1 MTKKRGS
8 SGRRGSIIGVVGGVL
23 IGAAI
28 LLFVAMMVLTN
39 LKAIEPAGGI
49 DNSTSGQV
57 RWAEWNATNATVDT
71 IITFLTICVVLLGV
85 LGITIIGS
93 HIIGY
98 ISAGFG

>member
-1 MTKKRGS
+1 MAKRTG
-8 SGRRGSIIGVVGGVL
+8 GGKGSIIGVVGGVL

-28 LLFVAMMVLTN
+28 LLFVSIQVLSN
-39 LKAIEPAGGI
+39 LKEAGKSTPDTATI
-49 DNSTSGQV
+49 NS
-57 RWAEWNATNATVDT
+57 TVDT
-71 IITFLTICVVLLGV
+71 LVTFLTICVILLGV